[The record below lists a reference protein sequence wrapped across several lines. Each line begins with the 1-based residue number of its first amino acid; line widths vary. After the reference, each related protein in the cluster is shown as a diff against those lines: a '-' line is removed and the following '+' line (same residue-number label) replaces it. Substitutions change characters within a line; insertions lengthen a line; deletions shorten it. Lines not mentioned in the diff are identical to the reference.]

1 MAARVPVDSLDAALT
16 DLERLAGVLNGP
28 RPPEA
33 NHAKGLNMLFKKELK
48 NLKSSS
54 VITPSNATLE
64 NIERLGELCEWFSYG
79 GDTITTLSI
88 FALVFEILTIT
99 TSKRAA
105 YTDSHNLGAK
115 GRSDLQILKDLE
127 H

>member
-1 MAARVPVDSLDAALT
+1 MAARVLVDSLDAALT
-16 DLERLAGVLNGP
+16 DLEQLAGVLNGLC
-28 RPPEA
+28 PPEA

-64 NIERLGELCEWFSYG
+64 NIERLGELCEWSPYG

-88 FALVFEILTIT
+88 FAMVLEILTIM
-99 TSKRAA
+99 TSKARGLHGLPK
-105 YTDSHNLGAK
+105 S
-115 GRSDLQILKDLE
+115 GRQG
-127 H
+127 